1 METMKFKFEVV
12 RLVLNVNINRTYN
25 VQEVNILEHLQYV
38 QVYNSV

>member
-12 RLVLNVNINRTYN
+12 RFVLNVNINRTYI